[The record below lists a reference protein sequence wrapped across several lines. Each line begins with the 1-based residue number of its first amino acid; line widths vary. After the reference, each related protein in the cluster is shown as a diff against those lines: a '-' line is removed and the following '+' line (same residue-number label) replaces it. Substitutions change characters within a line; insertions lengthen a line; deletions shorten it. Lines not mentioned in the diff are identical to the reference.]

1 MDLSSSYYG
10 ILDVSEDSQTVKIK
24 SAFRKLALVYH
35 PDKNNNSPES
45 QAQFV
50 LLLNAYNTLV
60 DPVKRKEYDMYLKT
74 SNVFRHKEKTAPVK
88 KTALPG
94 KAGDI
99 YRSNEELFSHFNVLL
114 WDIEDFLRNKNK
126 PDWNCKNSKVSL
138 QRYVLKILTF
148 IDKWVLEPAGYPDY
162 FMEARK
168 MGRIDPVDYINTIGF
183 KQGKSGHGPYVH
195 GPYGHGPYVSM
206 MDYFYDI
213 RKRMDRF
220 LNHTTVNDL
229 MKNIPNHNIR
239 LIDCIIEAQNYVIHY
254 LSYLLQ
260 MKTGVLK
267 EIPAFEHSTT
277 CFLEKP

>member
-1 MDLSSSYYG
+1 
-10 ILDVSEDSQTVKIK
+10 V
-24 SAFRKLALVYH
+24 FCH

-60 DPVKRKEYDMYLKT
+60 DPVKRKEYDTYLTT
-74 SNVFRHKEKTAPVK
+74 SNIFRHRGKTAPAK

-99 YRSNEELFSHFNVLL
+99 YKSNKELFNHFNVLL

-126 PDWNCKNSKVSL
+126 PDWNFKNNNVSL

-148 IDKWVLEPAGYPDY
+148 IDKWVLEPAGYLDY

-168 MGRIDPVDYINTIGF
+168 MGRIDPVEYINTIGF
-183 KQGKSGHGPYVH
+183 NQGKSGHGPYV
-195 GPYGHGPYVSM
+195 SM
-206 MDYFYDI
+206 TDYFYDI

-220 LNHTTVNDL
+220 LNYTTACDLVN
-229 MKNIPNHNIR
+229 NIPDYNIR
-239 LIDCIIEAQNYVIHY
+239 LIDCIIEAQNYAIHY
-254 LSYLLQ
+254 LSYLPQ
-260 MKTGVLK
+260 MQAGELRD
-267 EIPAFEHSTT
+267 IPPFKHSNP